1 MKKRKFTTGSREVTL
16 FPADSEDRPLIVLN
30 NYDDDGSAVMNAIR
44 ELGGADLNLL
54 CISGLDW
61 NHDLAPWPYT
71 PDFGNEE
78 AFTGG
83 GDEYL
88 ALLLSEILPKAKE
101 MISGTAPR
109 TCIAGYSLAGLFA
122 LYTLYRCDAFDRAA
136 SMSGSLWFPGFKE
149 YVHCQTLKK
158 TPDKIYISLGDT
170 EERTTNPVL
179 RTVRD
184 VTENICSHYR
194 DLDIDVTWELN
205 RGNHFKG
212 ISRRIAKGILSIL

>member
-1 MKKRKFTTGSREVTL
+1 
-16 FPADSEDRPLIVLN
+16 
-30 NYDDDGSAVMNAIR
+30 
-44 ELGGADLNLL
+44 
-54 CISGLDW
+54 
-61 NHDLAPWPYT
+61 
-71 PDFGNEE
+71 
-78 AFTGG
+78 
-83 GDEYL
+83 
-88 ALLLSEILPKAKE
+88 
-101 MISGTAPR
+101 
-109 TCIAGYSLAGLFA
+109 
-122 LYTLYRCDAFDRAA
+122 
-136 SMSGSLWFPGFKE
+136 MSGSLWFPGFKE

>member
-16 FPADSEDRPLIVLN
+16 FSADSEDRPLIVLN

-88 ALLLSEILPKAKE
+88 ALMLSEILPKAKE

-122 LYTLYRCDAFDRAA
+122 LIPCTAVMPLTVRQACPDPC
-136 SMSGSLWFPGFKE
+136 GFPGSKNMF
-149 YVHCQTLKK
+149 
-158 TPDKIYISLGDT
+158 
-170 EERTTNPVL
+170 
-179 RTVRD
+179 TV
-184 VTENICSHYR
+184 
-194 DLDIDVTWELN
+194 
-205 RGNHFKG
+205 KP
-212 ISRRIAKGILSIL
+212 